1 MIPPIK
7 VCHLITDLEAG
18 GAERNLV
25 NVVTRADRTRI
36 ANEVISLLDPGIMAE
51 ELEAAG
57 VPVTSL
63 GMRRGRPSLKGLV
76 SLVGHLR
83 RTTPTILLTWLYHAD
98 FLGYLASRFAPATR
112 LVWNLRC
119 SDIARAPDQR
129 PLWHLV
135 RTLARLSA
143 KPDVVVVNSVREQRF
158 HQEIGYHP
166 KQWLHV
172 ANGVD
177 TDRFRPRPAERAS
190 LRARLGLPADARVI
204 GLVARLHP
212 MKDHETFLRAA
223 SLFAERD
230 RDARFVLCG
239 SGCGPDSEAMRTLV
253 ESLGL
258 AGRVVLLGERTDLDN
273 IYPAFDVLAQSS
285 AYGEGLPNVVIEAM
299 ACGVPCVA
307 TDVGDSRD
315 VIGETGLV
323 LPPRDPEAL
332 ARGWEKFFTERPRTV
347 GANARVRILKHY
359 SIDRARIDYESLYYH
374 LA

>member
-36 ANEVISLLDPGIMAE
+36 ANEVISLLDPGIMAG

-135 RTLARLSA
+135 RTLATLSA
-143 KPDVVVVNSVREQRF
+143 KPDVVVVNSVRGQRF

-273 IYPAFDVLAQSS
+273 VYPAFDVLAQSS

-347 GANARVRILKHY
+347 GDNARVRILKHY